1 MSDLVIE
8 YIQRVIAVLVLG
20 AAGIAIVLLFISI
33 LFDTYFKRLNYY
45 LYDMTGFSLRNRIE
59 FNLFPLPEEKTSI
72 IFRHSSFYRN
82 LSHYQKRKFGCRVRK
97 FISKKHFI
105 GRGGFAITEDIELLI
120 ASQAV
125 MLSFGMRDYL
135 LPGFEKIFV
144 YPQEYFSN
152 ITGKRHKGEVNPGGA
167 IVLSWNNF
175 TVGIDDENDNYN
187 LGLHEFA
194 HAYFLQAEQD
204 DVYGEVSMI
213 TRLDRWYSL
222 YNNQDYRQELQ
233 AHNALREYAFTNY
246 LEFFAVSVEYFFET
260 PETFRQNAPYLYGLL
275 TEMLNQNPLKQG
287 R

>member
-8 YIQRVIAVLVLG
+8 YILRIIAVLFFG
-20 AAGIAIVLLFISI
+20 AAGIGIVLLFISI
-33 LFDTYFKRLNYY
+33 LFDTYFKYLNYY
-45 LYDMTGFSLRNRIE
+45 IYDITGVSISAFFE
-59 FNLFPLPEEKTSI
+59 FNLFPLPEEKASI

-82 LSHYQKRKFGCRVRK
+82 LSHYQQRKFGCRVRK

-125 MLSFGMRDYL
+125 MLSFGMSDYL
-135 LPGFEKIFV
+135 LSGFEKIFV
-144 YPQEYFSN
+144 YPQEYSSK
-152 ITGKRHKGEVNPGGA
+152 ITGKYHKGEVNPGGA

-175 TVGIDDENDNYN
+175 IEGIDDENDNYN

-194 HAYFLQAEQD
+194 HAYFLQAQQD
-204 DVYGEVSMI
+204 GVHGEVCMVS
-213 TRLDRWYSL
+213 RLNRWYNL

-233 AHNALREYAFTNY
+233 AHHALREYAFTNY

-260 PETFRQNAPYLYGLL
+260 PETFKQNAPYLYGLL
-275 TEMLNQNPLKQG
+275 AEMLNQNPLKA
-287 R
+287 RR